1 MLLSYLFT
9 NWTVSPEVNL
19 FGFELPIRWYGVLFA
34 SAFLVGYKIME
45 FFFKREK
52 VDLKFLDKLLF
63 YVMTGTVIGAR
74 LGHVLF
80 YDFDY
85 YMQNP
90 AEILMIWHGGLAS
103 HGAAIGIIIA
113 LLLYVKHTQIK
124 SMRWV
129 LDRVVIT
136 VAIGGAFVRTGNLMN
151 HEIVGIPTSHDS
163 AISFVFNN
171 RVEPDNLID
180 LYDLKERAGGIPIHL
195 DTLYKKYAGPLE
207 KLKNPEVYN
216 KYKNDPYQ
224 LAIKERIPRYPAQL
238 FEAICYVFIFIVLMG
253 MYLIP
258 AIRFREGFIF
268 GVFLILLFSARYYV
282 ENVKSSQGGFESV
295 IGLDITTGQ
304 WLSIP
309 FILAGFYYLVSS
321 KKKHEA

>member
-1 MLLSYLFT
+1 
-9 NWTVSPEVNL
+9 
-19 FGFELPIRWYGVLFA
+19 
-34 SAFLVGYKIME
+34 
-45 FFFKREK
+45 
-52 VDLKFLDKLLF
+52 
-63 YVMTGTVIGAR
+63 
-74 LGHVLF
+74 
-80 YDFDY
+80 
-85 YMQNP
+85 
-90 AEILMIWHGGLAS
+90 
-103 HGAAIGIIIA
+103 
-113 LLLYVKHTQIK
+113 
-124 SMRWV
+124 
-129 LDRVVIT
+129 
-136 VAIGGAFVRTGNLMN
+136 
-151 HEIVGIPTSHDS
+151 
-163 AISFVFNN
+163 
-171 RVEPDNLID
+171 
-180 LYDLKERAGGIPIHL
+180 
-195 DTLYKKYAGPLE
+195 LYKKYAGPLE

>member
-1 MLLSYLFT
+1 MYLSYLFT

-45 FFFKREK
+45 FFFKRENIE
-52 VDLKFLDKLLF
+52 LKFLDKLLF

-85 YMQNP
+85 YLHNP

-163 AISFVFNN
+163 AVSFVFNN

-195 DTLYKKYAGPLE
+195 DTLYAKYAGPLE

-216 KYKNDPYQ
+216 KYKDEPYQ

-238 FEAICYVFIFIVLMG
+238 FEAICYVAIFIILMVL
-253 MYLIP
+253 YFIP
-258 AIRFREGFIF
+258 AIRLREGFIF

-282 ENVKSSQGGFESV
+282 ENVKSSQGGFESF
-295 IGLDITTGQ
+295 IGLDISTGQ

-309 FILAGFYYLVSS
+309 FILAGFVYLFTAR
-321 KKKHEA
+321 KHEA